1 MSKSSSRETPPRV
14 YKDNLISA
22 AWADILL
29 DLIDN
34 PGTEI
39 SPLVVSLGGFSK
51 DDDIDEIECIRHELD
66 SCLKAKSQRSVE
78 RVAFTI
84 FPERLWKIVRY
95 DRAKLF
101 ELYKSTYP
109 RYLAMNR
116 RENRR
121 GIYFER
127 LTMFR
132 SKLGNTGPCDGNQ
145 LEWIISQNRSNSGK
159 SVRDSLLQASIFDPA
174 QDHVPDARLQFP
186 CLQHVSFVP
195 TRDGLVLN
203 AFYATQYIFEKAY
216 GNYLGLAHLG
226 RFMARELDM
235 EFVRLN
241 VTVGVAKIGQV
252 KKSDRVIQP
261 LLDVCRKAVRDAS
274 GTTSSSRVGQ

>member
-1 MSKSSSRETPPRV
+1 MSKSSSRANSPEV
-14 YKDNLISA
+14 YEDNLISA
-22 AWADILL
+22 AWARIFL
-29 DLIDN
+29 DLICN

-51 DDDIDEIECIRHELD
+51 DNNTDEIESIRHELD
-66 SCLKAKSQRSVE
+66 ACLKKKRQHSVE

-84 FPERLWKIVRY
+84 FPERIWKIARP

-101 ELYKSTYP
+101 ELYRQAYP
-109 RYLAMNR
+109 RYVAMNR

-121 GIYFER
+121 GIYFGR

-132 SKLGNTGPCDGNQ
+132 DNLESSGPCDGNQ
-145 LEWIISQNRSNSGK
+145 LEWIISQHDSRN

-226 RFMARELDM
+226 RFMAHELDM
-235 EFVRLN
+235 DFARLN
-241 VTVGVAKIGQV
+241 VTVGVAKIGQIA
-252 KKSDRVIQP
+252 KSDPVIQP
-261 LLDVCRKAVRDAS
+261 LVDMCQEAICDPS
-274 GTTSSSRVGQ
+274 GTTTSSRAAER